1 MNSAEKISKLVSVIY
16 FSWIFNFISLFFP
29 TKPLL
34 YLCMMAN
41 DWNLSDMPY
50 LTSLSKI
57 PSFKFLAFTIS
68 KFMNG
73 IPFSSLP
80 RGITHLFHY
89 NLNHEVNLIS
99 TSLKLHSTQEH
110 FPIVCYIYLLYF
122 LYIWLPYLS

>member
-1 MNSAEKISKLVSVIY
+1 MIEISVICH
-16 FSWIFNFISLFFP
+16 I
-29 TKPLL
+29 
-34 YLCMMAN
+34 
-41 DWNLSDMPY
+41 
-50 LTSLSKI
+50 LTSFSKI

-99 TSLKLHSTQEH
+99 MSLKLHSTQEH

-122 LYIWLPYLS
+122 LYI